1 MVRGYGHDDTRKGI
15 DGSLS
20 DVSVCK
26 LLDTCREHRI
36 TGALRIMSWGRPG
49 VIQMRAGRIEQ
60 AFFGTFHGDDAVN
73 ELMSLRDG
81 LFDVLQELPDLSKA
95 PSPSPG
101 RTLLS
106 ALLQQCRERA
116 LSCDIVLIRDRER
129 AELCCRGGVIVHTR
143 INGVR
148 HAGEPRE
155 LRRFEHACAR
165 VDAVPLTLHGNAATG
180 RASTE
185 PGSARPSRRPSRRKP
200 AVVLQAEALQPP
212 AMPAPACAPAS
223 APRPAQPAAAQ
234 PAPSSPWSPWSGQ
247 VPRVPQL
254 AQPMARLATNASWY
268 NPAPPTEIV
277 AGGRGF
283 PLADPRDRTATMLVA
298 LAFLM
303 VLVATLIASGL

>member
-49 VIQMRAGRIEQ
+49 VIQMRAGRVEQ
-60 AFFGTFHGDDAVN
+60 AFFGTLHGDEAVN

-106 ALLQQCRERA
+106 ALLQQCRQRA
-116 LSCDIVLIRDRER
+116 LTCDIVLIRDRER
-129 AELCCRGGVIVHTR
+129 AELCCRGGAIVHTW

-165 VDAVPLTLHGNAATG
+165 VDPVPLSLHGNADTD

-200 AVVLQAEALQPP
+200 AVVLQAEALQPA
-212 AMPAPACAPAS
+212 AMPAPAPDITPAP

-234 PAPSSPWSPWSGQ
+234 PAPSSSWSSWPGQ
-247 VPRVPQL
+247 VPQL
-254 AQPMARLATNASWY
+254 AQPMARLATDAPWY
-268 NPAPPTEIV
+268 DPAPPTEIV

-303 VLVATLIASGL
+303 VVVATLIASGL